1 MGGIYVNGESKIRP
15 GAYFSVTT
23 GDERTVAKV
32 KGIVAVLFK
41 ADGGPVVPKEIFSE
55 AELKKLYGDNETVDA
70 AIEAFAGGA
79 KEVVAV
85 RVGSGGTKAAA
96 ALKEQGGES
105 AAAVTITAKYP
116 GKRAF
121 SVTVRD
127 SIDAEKSRELI
138 IYEGQQVFERFVFA
152 KGDNESKALADAMF
166 DSMYFDVEVNAD
178 GKVLADTAQTEFS
191 AGTNPSTTTQDYSTA
206 LELLEMYDF
215 DVIAVDTEDTDI
227 HKLVVAYIDRIYEAG
242 QLAMTVL
249 AEKSSVLLK
258 DRMAHAKA
266 FNSEKVIYVVNPA
279 VSKGAVKLDGYQT
292 AARIAGMVACGESNI
307 SLTHT
312 VVDGITE
319 LTDRLTPSQ
328 MEDAELSG
336 CLVLSYSPTKKVWID
351 NAINTLVEPAA
362 NQDNGWKKIR
372 RTKTR
377 YELIRRVNEVVEI
390 SIGKIDND
398 TNGRATLISKIQD
411 IGTSMIEES
420 KLLACTVTENQN
432 ITADGDTAYFDID
445 VIDKDSMEHIYMTYK
460 FQFSTNVE

>member
-1 MGGIYVNGESKIRP
+1 MGGIYINGESKIRP
-15 GAYFSVTT
+15 GAYFRVTT

-41 ADGGPVVPKEIFSE
+41 AAGGPVVPKEIFSE
-55 AELKKLYGDNETVDA
+55 SELKKLYGDTETVDA
-70 AIEAFAGGA
+70 AASAFAGGA

-85 RVGSGGTKAAA
+85 RIGNGGTKATV

-105 AAAVTITAKYP
+105 ATAVTITAKYP
-116 GKRAF
+116 GKRDF
-121 SVTVRD
+121 TVTVRD
-127 SIDAEKSRELI
+127 ALDTEDAREVI
-138 IYEGQQVFERFVFA
+138 IYEGQQAFEKFVFA
-152 KGDNESKALADAMF
+152 KGDNESKALAEAMA
-166 DSMYFDVEVNAD
+166 DSMYFDVEVNTD
-178 GKVLADTAQTEFS
+178 GKVLADSVQTAFS
-191 AGTNPSTTTQDYSTA
+191 SGTNPNTSTQDYATA

-258 DRMAHAKA
+258 DRMAHAKE

-279 VSKGAVKLDGYQT
+279 ISAGTKKLDGYQT
-292 AARIAGMVACGESNI
+292 AARIAGMVASVESNM

-312 VVDGITE
+312 VLEGITE
-319 LTDRLTPSQ
+319 LVDRLTPSQ
-328 MEDAELSG
+328 IESAELSG
-336 CLVLSYSPTKKVWID
+336 CLVLSYSPGKNVWID

-377 YELIRRVNEVVEI
+377 YELIRRVNEVVEV

-411 IGTSMIEES
+411 IGTSMIEEG
-420 KLLACTVTENQN
+420 KLLSCIVSENQN
-432 ITADGDTAYFDID
+432 IVADGDAAYFDID
-445 VIDKDSMEHIYMTYK
+445 VVDKDSMEHIYMTYK

>member
-1 MGGIYVNGESKIRP
+1 M
-15 GAYFSVTT
+15 
-23 GDERTVAKV
+23 
-32 KGIVAVLFK
+32 
-41 ADGGPVVPKEIFSE
+41 
-55 AELKKLYGDNETVDA
+55 
-70 AIEAFAGGA
+70 
-79 KEVVAV
+79 
-85 RVGSGGTKAAA
+85 
-96 ALKEQGGES
+96 
-105 AAAVTITAKYP
+105 
-116 GKRAF
+116 
-121 SVTVRD
+121 
-127 SIDAEKSRELI
+127 
-138 IYEGQQVFERFVFA
+138 
-152 KGDNESKALADAMF
+152 
-166 DSMYFDVEVNAD
+166 
-178 GKVLADTAQTEFS
+178 
-191 AGTNPSTTTQDYSTA
+191 
-206 LELLEMYDF
+206 
-215 DVIAVDTEDTDI
+215 
-227 HKLVVAYIDRIYEAG
+227 
-242 QLAMTVL
+242 
-249 AEKSSVLLK
+249 
-258 DRMAHAKA
+258 
-266 FNSEKVIYVVNPA
+266 NPA